1 MPDLAMLDYF
11 YGDEAEQFTFYRI
24 PKVLFTDPSY
34 RRISSD
40 AKILYGLMLDRMGL
54 SVRNGWLDEYNRVF
68 IFFTLEDALE
78 YLCCGHTKAVSLF
91 GELDKAGLIERKKQG
106 QGKPTKIYVKNFV
119 RNAEVLTSE
128 KRKSKVPQSG
138 SQDFQKTASNNTEI
152 KDTELS
158 DTEPSIHPARGLP
171 EDKSPAADAMD
182 TMRVYRQIIMENIEY
197 DITRRQLGYDA
208 DILDEIVDIMVDTVC
223 STKPMI
229 RIGGQDFPLEVV
241 KSRLLKLNSE
251 HPEKTDGGLLV
262 TGYQCSPDTAWQE
275 FAVSKQIYTATTG
288 RKRAPDQDVISYL
301 IIQSFEPGTITP
313 EDANKLGYK
322 LAMEFTGG
330 EHQFIVATHV
340 DKKHIHN
347 HIEFN
352 STALDCSHKFNNV
365 KNSFLPLRKAND
377 RICQEFGL
385 NIIEEPQ
392 EKGKHYVEWA
402 AEKTGKSWKN
412 LLRKNIDR
420 ILPTVKTFDEFLEA
434 MRQEGYE
441 VVQSKKI
448 LKFRAQ
454 GQERFT
460 RSRILGADYTLE
472 VLQERIG
479 KTQLPRRK
487 KKVNLQKDTRINLLM
502 DIQARLQGRGPG
514 MERWMKI
521 HNLKEAAKTLN
532 YLTEHGI
539 TEYDVLASRV
549 ETAAADFE
557 TVSISIKQMEHR
569 MEQIAALKTH
579 IINYAKTRNTY
590 LAYRKTKAADKP
602 AFRAAHETDL
612 LLHEAAKRAFDALG
626 VKKLPTVK
634 VLQAE
639 YTDLLAKK
647 KAAYED
653 FKRLRQENQ
662 ELQAV
667 KSNVDS
673 LLQIKQEEKKEQ
685 KQEKKQEQDR

>member
-1 MPDLAMLDYF
+1 MAISKLKPRHASEGRSIAAVLKDRLDY
-11 YGDEAEQFTFYRI
+11 
-24 PKVLFTDPSY
+24 
-34 RRISSD
+34 
-40 AKILYGLMLDRMGL
+40 
-54 SVRNGWLDEYNRVF
+54 
-68 IFFTLEDALE
+68 
-78 YLCCGHTKAVSLF
+78 
-91 GELDKAGLIERKKQG
+91 DK
-106 QGKPTKIYVKNFV
+106 N
-119 RNAEVLTSE
+119 
-128 KRKSKVPQSG
+128 
-138 SQDFQKTASNNTEI
+138 
-152 KDTELS
+152 
-158 DTEPSIHPARGLP
+158 
-171 EDKSPAADAMD
+171 
-182 TMRVYRQIIMENIEY
+182 
-197 DITRRQLGYDA
+197 
-208 DILDEIVDIMVDTVC
+208 
-223 STKPMI
+223 
-229 RIGGQDFPLEVV
+229 
-241 KSRLLKLNSE
+241 
-251 HPEKTDGGLLV
+251 PEKTDGGLLV

-402 AEKTGKSWKN
+402 AEKNGKSWKN

-420 ILPTVKTFDEFLEA
+420 ILPAVKTFDEFLEA

-441 VVQSKKI
+441 VVQSKMI

-460 RSRILGADYTLE
+460 RSRTLGADYTLE
-472 VLQERIG
+472 ALQERIG

-487 KKVNLQKDTRINLLM
+487 KKVNLEKDTRINLLM

-521 HNLKEAAKTLN
+521 EDEESQMIEARAKRQAIEAEKLTGDNIYKVLMCFDKLYSAMNDVERRRVMEALISEIQIHEDRQPNGQWLKSIRFRLPIIEEDMNLSLDN
-532 YLTEHGI
+532 NEH
-539 TEYDVLASRV
+539 V
-549 ETAAADFE
+549 ET
-557 TVSISIKQMEHR
+557 VCLMS
-569 MEQIAALKTH
+569 
-579 IINYAKTRNTY
+579 
-590 LAYRKTKAADKP
+590 RK
-602 AFRAAHETDL
+602 
-612 LLHEAAKRAFDALG
+612 
-626 VKKLPTVK
+626 
-634 VLQAE
+634 
-639 YTDLLAKK
+639 
-647 KAAYED
+647 
-653 FKRLRQENQ
+653 
-662 ELQAV
+662 
-667 KSNVDS
+667 
-673 LLQIKQEEKKEQ
+673 EK
-685 KQEKKQEQDR
+685 

>member
-251 HPEKTDGGLLV
+251 H
-262 TGYQCSPDTAWQE
+262 
-275 FAVSKQIYTATTG
+275 
-288 RKRAPDQDVISYL
+288 ISYVVSSL
-301 IIQSFEPGTITP
+301 KSNTTKVRNIR
-313 EDANKLGYK
+313 AYL
-322 LAMEFTGG
+322 L
-330 EHQFIVATHV
+330 
-340 DKKHIHN
+340 
-347 HIEFN
+347 
-352 STALDCSHKFNNV
+352 TALYNA
-365 KNSFLPLRKAND
+365 P
-377 RICQEFGL
+377 
-385 NIIEEPQ
+385 
-392 EKGKHYVEWA
+392 
-402 AEKTGKSWKN
+402 
-412 LLRKNIDR
+412 
-420 ILPTVKTFDEFLEA
+420 
-434 MRQEGYE
+434 
-441 VVQSKKI
+441 
-448 LKFRAQ
+448 
-454 GQERFT
+454 
-460 RSRILGADYTLE
+460 
-472 VLQERIG
+472 
-479 KTQLPRRK
+479 
-487 KKVNLQKDTRINLLM
+487 M

>member
-1 MPDLAMLDYF
+1 MKNLNMKRSKRLTGMVCMMLSIFLLTMPLLGMAAAQDVSGNDAPACICDTKCSVETPNQECPVCKENADACKGQAAEPNTLPCF
-11 YGDEAEQFTFYRI
+11 CEKKCTKGD
-24 PKVLFTDPSY
+24 
-34 RRISSD
+34 
-40 AKILYGLMLDRMGL
+40 
-54 SVRNGWLDEYNRVF
+54 
-68 IFFTLEDALE
+68 
-78 YLCCGHTKAVSLF
+78 H
-91 GELDKAGLIERKKQG
+91 
-106 QGKPTKIYVKNFV
+106 
-119 RNAEVLTSE
+119 
-128 KRKSKVPQSG
+128 
-138 SQDFQKTASNNTEI
+138 NTECPTCAADMDLCTAPPAGEPAACI
-152 KDTELS
+152 CTVLCQEGAVNPDCAVCQSDRAQCIGKAPDTS
-158 DTEPSIHPARGLP
+158 TEPEQPTEPDTPTEPEPPAEP
-171 EDKSPAADAMD
+171 EKCTCTDKCAAGAVN
-182 TMRVYRQIIMENIEY
+182 T
-197 DITRRQLGYDA
+197 GC
-208 DILDEIVDIMVDTVC
+208 EICKNDL
-223 STKPMI
+223 TKCEGKEP
-229 RIGGQDFPLEVV
+229 EVV
-241 KSRLLKLNSE
+241 DPKFTISIL
-251 HPEKTDGGLLV
+251 
-262 TGYQCSPDTAWQE
+262 
-275 FAVSKQIYTATTG
+275 
-288 RKRAPDQDVISYL
+288 APDGWY
-301 IIQSFEPGTITP
+301 TNR
-313 EDANKLGYK
+313 AN
-322 LAMEFTGG
+322 
-330 EHQFIVATHV
+330 
-340 DKKHIHN
+340 
-347 HIEFN
+347 
-352 STALDCSHKFNNV
+352 
-365 KNSFLPLRKAND
+365 
-377 RICQEFGL
+377 
-385 NIIEEPQ
+385 
-392 EKGKHYVEWA
+392 VE
-402 AEKTGKSWKN
+402 
-412 LLRKNIDR
+412 
-420 ILPTVKTFDEFLEA
+420 